1 MIVEILGKKIEVA
14 KPTRVIDL
22 YEDKDKKYLCC
33 YVNNKLKDLTY
44 VVSADAKIDL
54 LDITSIDGA
63 NTYQATLRYVIAM
76 AVKNIYPKAKISF
89 NYSISRSIFA
99 SVSGIGKAF
108 SLKNLE
114 AIKSEVDRII
124 KADYPINY
132 GKISKDEAIKYF
144 TSIGYKDKIEGI
156 TWLGGEPAEQIQAVI
171 YISRAVQNIGLSVI
185 LFTGNDYAKL
195 KDREDFRELS
205 KYVDILIDGRFEQDK
220 ADYSRPWVGSSN
232 QNYYFLSD
240 RYSMSDVSKCKNKIE
255 VRISPDNKVLITGMG
270 NFKELKNLLK

>member
-1 MIVEILGKKIEVA
+1 MDIRINSYIPVTDVEGVGTRFAIWVQGCSIHCKGCANSFMWNFDGGTLYDVEDFIE
-14 KPTRVIDL
+14 I
-22 YEDKDKKYLCC
+22 
-33 YVNNKLKDLTY
+33 
-44 VVSADAKIDL
+44 
-54 LDITSIDGA
+54 
-63 NTYQATLRYVIAM
+63 
-76 AVKNIYPKAKISF
+76 
-89 NYSISRSIFA
+89 
-99 SVSGIGKAF
+99 
-108 SLKNLE
+108 
-114 AIKSEVDRII
+114 IKS
-124 KADYPINY
+124 
-132 GKISKDEAIKYF
+132 
-144 TSIGYKDKIEGI
+144 YKDKIEGI
-156 TWLGGEPAEQIQAVI
+156 TWLGGEPAEQIQAVT